1 METETKRGMGTAMT
15 DEMKDADFEYLRN
28 INTKP
33 GPGAGHSIDPT
44 KPGPDDLAQSDAEPV
59 RPAWVE
65 PDEDHEGEYV
75 VCVETS
81 AQVDM
86 FEVGPLH
93 FADALAKAI
102 NGHVKLALAQSDEPL
117 GFRTSDVPDPYKEG
131 PQSDAE
137 PVRDLHDERMDCY
150 QFGNVQSDDAEPVAW
165 QYREPDGEWQMCD
178 AATDIY
184 YRTSKYEMRP
194 LFTAPPRPDASAEI
208 AELQERCVKTQRL
221 AFQWMER
228 HDKVV
233 GFIRKNYPSVM
244 MPNLPFPSPVSRPDA
259 SAGLIEAAE
268 WLEANQTKFGA
279 SWSYCV
285 LLCAKDLR
293 ARAAERSGE

>member
-1 METETKRGMGTAMT
+1 MAKEIHTA
-15 DEMKDADFEYLRN
+15 AS
-28 INTKP
+28 
-33 GPGAGHSIDPT
+33 AAS
-44 KPGPDDLAQSDAEPV
+44 
-59 RPAWVE
+59 PA
-65 PDEDHEGEYV
+65 
-75 VCVETS
+75 
-81 AQVDM
+81 
-86 FEVGPLH
+86 
-93 FADALAKAI
+93 
-102 NGHVKLALAQSDEPL
+102 
-117 GFRTSDVPDPYKEG
+117 
-131 PQSDAE
+131 
-137 PVRDLHDERMDCY
+137 
-150 QFGNVQSDDAEPVAW
+150 DAEPVAW